1 MKYKN
6 IPELSTII
14 HTIDEQHREL
24 HNLYLNIYKIYFL
37 ETKRSWVMAMITQS
51 RKKVSADNQKLA
63 STYYSNIEE
72 VSKTLLEALNKLES
86 LLAIQ
91 RDELLVAL
99 I

>member
-1 MKYKN
+1 
-6 IPELSTII
+6 
-14 HTIDEQHREL
+14 
-24 HNLYLNIYKIYFL
+24 
-37 ETKRSWVMAMITQS
+37 MAMITQS

-63 STYYSNIEE
+63 RTYYSNIEE